1 MPKYKGFHEDFT
13 RDDEVG
19 RSSER
24 TFGLTV
30 GGILALVGGARVL
43 FFALTATNVVL
54 LGAGGVLILLGLV
67 APASLAQLNRL
78 WYKLGLLLS
87 KIVNPL
93 VLGLMFFSTV
103 TPIGLLLRAV
113 GADPL
118 RLKRDPNA
126 KSYWIDR
133 KPPGPSP
140 ESMKRQF

>member
-54 LGAGGVLILLGLV
+54 AGRGR
-67 APASLAQLNRL
+67 STDLAR
-78 WYKLGLLLS
+78 
-87 KIVNPL
+87 
-93 VLGLMFFSTV
+93 
-103 TPIGLLLRAV
+103 
-113 GADPL
+113 
-118 RLKRDPNA
+118 
-126 KSYWIDR
+126 
-133 KPPGPSP
+133 PGGPGEP
-140 ESMKRQF
+140 CAA